1 MILKYKLNLNKLILT
16 FFDLIQTSI
25 TSNYFLFITY
35 NFLININFLATNKGK
50 DDALL
55 ILS

>member
-25 TSNYFLFITY
+25 TSNYLLFITY